1 MQMIREWVEQIA
13 RNVFWRDI
21 QAVRFTSQWESH
33 PSVAV
38 VLDEGATLP
47 VRAHDTDA
55 GADICCREGFVV
67 PAHNSVEIDTGVHV
81 QLPRGMGGV
90 LKSKSGL
97 NVNHCITTGGLI
109 DEGYTGKVRVRVYN
123 NGDYDYEF
131 AAGDKVT
138 QLVVVPVIYPTYV
151 EVGEITGGERGDAG
165 FGSTGR

>member
-21 QAVRFTSQWESH
+21 QAVRLTPQWESH
-33 PSVAV
+33 PSIGV
-38 VLDEGATLP
+38 VLDDGATLP

-67 PAHNSVEIDTGVHV
+67 PAHNSVEIGTGVHV
-81 QLPRGMGGV
+81 ALPRGMGGF

-97 NVNHCITTGGLI
+97 NVKSCITTSGVI
-109 DEGYTGKVRVRVYN
+109 DEGYTGEIRVRVYN

-131 AAGDKVT
+131 GAGDKVT
-138 QLVVVPVIYPTYV
+138 QLVVMPVIYPTYT
-151 EVGEITGGERGDAG
+151 EVGEIAGGPRGDNG
-165 FGSTGR
+165 FGSTGV